1 MINLEL
7 YKIFVF
13 VAKEEN
19 ITKASEKLSISQ
31 PAVTKHIKNLE
42 EQLGVTLFK
51 RNKYGM
57 ELTDKGRE
65 LYKEV
70 SESILKIYKAEE
82 RVRSNRN
89 IHLGSHVTMLSR
101 MFGKCIADYYELN
114 PNSQIEVTNETFNDM
129 LNMLENQKLDI
140 VLSKKVD
147 ESVYNTNKIEFIKL
161 GLLHD
166 IFVINTN
173 SRYKDIV
180 FSKEKLAQE
189 KIYAPK
195 KTSLTSINL
204 MKELKLTADTENIKN
219 ITYTTML
226 GILKTE
232 DSIGIITKE
241 YIKDE
246 LEENKLAILKTDFE
260 FEPMEFGIY
269 INTENK
275 FKELKD
281 LIKIMKKRVFAGIT
295 VGYICITY
303 LYFT

>member
-19 ITKASEKLSISQ
+19 ITKASEKLNISQ

-42 EQLGVTLFK
+42 EQLGVNLFK

-70 SESILKIYKAEE
+70 GEPIIKIYNAE
-82 RVRSNRN
+82 RKFTSSRN
-89 IHLGSHVTMLSR
+89 INLGSHVTMLSR
-101 MFGKCIADYYELN
+101 MFGKCIAEYYKLN
-114 PNSQIEVTNETFNDM
+114 PTSQIEVTNETFNDM

-173 SRYKDIV
+173 SKYKDKV
-180 FSKEKLAQE
+180 FNKEELAKE
-189 KIYAPK
+189 KIYTPK
-195 KTSLTSINL
+195 RTSITTINL
-204 MKELKLTADTENIKN
+204 MKELNLTDGMENIKN

-232 DSIGIITKE
+232 DSIGLITKE

-246 LEENKLAILKTDFE
+246 LKENKLAILKTDFE

-269 INTENK
+269 INKENK

-281 LIKIMKKRVFAGIT
+281 LIKIMKNEFLQV
-295 VGYICITY
+295 
-303 LYFT
+303 

>member
-1 MINLEL
+1 M
-7 YKIFVF
+7 
-13 VAKEEN
+13 
-19 ITKASEKLSISQ
+19 
-31 PAVTKHIKNLE
+31 E
-42 EQLGVTLFK
+42 EQLGVNLFK

-70 SESILKIYKAEE
+70 GEPIIKIYNAE
-82 RVRSNRN
+82 RKFRSSRN
-89 IHLGSHVTMLSR
+89 INLGSHVTMLSR
-101 MFGKCIADYYELN
+101 MFGKCIAEYYKLN
-114 PNSQIEVTNETFNDM
+114 PTSQIEVTNETFNDM

-147 ESVYNTNKIEFIKL
+147 DSVYNTNKIEFIKL

-173 SRYKDIV
+173 SKYKDKV
-180 FSKEKLAQE
+180 FNKEELAKE
-189 KIYAPK
+189 KIYTPK
-195 KTSLTSINL
+195 RTSITTINL
-204 MKELKLTADTENIKN
+204 MKELNLTDGMENIKN

-232 DSIGIITKE
+232 DSIGLITKE

-246 LEENKLAILKTDFE
+246 LKENKLAILKTDFE

-269 INTENK
+269 INKENK

-281 LIKIMKKRVFAGIT
+281 LIKIMKNEFLQV
-295 VGYICITY
+295 
-303 LYFT
+303 

>member
-13 VAKEEN
+13 VAKEGN
-19 ITKASEKLSISQ
+19 ITKASEKLNISQ

-246 LEENKLAILKTDFE
+246 LEGNKLAILKTDFE

-269 INTENK
+269 INKENK
-275 FKELKD
+275 YD
-281 LIKIMKKRVFAGIT
+281 Q
-295 VGYICITY
+295 
-303 LYFT
+303 FTRH

>member
-19 ITKASEKLSISQ
+19 ITKASEKLNISQ

-42 EQLGVTLFK
+42 EQLGITLFK

-57 ELTDKGRE
+57 ELTKKGKE
-65 LYKEV
+65 LFDEI
-70 SESILKIYKAEE
+70 EQPITTIFNAE
-82 RVRSNRN
+82 RKFTSSRN
-89 IHLGSHVTMLSR
+89 INLGSHVTMLSR
-101 MFGKCIADYYELN
+101 MFGKCIAEYYNIN

-161 GLLHD
+161 GFLHD

-173 SRYKDIV
+173 SKYKDKI
-180 FSKEKLAQE
+180 FTKEQLAKE

-195 KTSLTSINL
+195 KTSITSINL
-204 MKELKLTADTENIKN
+204 MKELNLTDEMDNIKN

-226 GILKTE
+226 GILKNE
-232 DSIGIITKE
+232 DGIGVITKE
-241 YIKDE
+241 YIKEE
-246 LEENKLAILKTDFE
+246 LKENKLAILKTDFE
-260 FEPMEFGIY
+260 FKPMEFGIY
-269 INTENK
+269 INKENK

-281 LIKIMKKRVFAGIT
+281 LIKIMKNEFVQI
-295 VGYICITY
+295 
-303 LYFT
+303 

>member
-19 ITKASEKLSISQ
+19 ITKASEKLNISQ

-42 EQLGVTLFK
+42 EQLGITLFK

-57 ELTDKGRE
+57 ELTKKGKE
-65 LYKEV
+65 LFDEI
-70 SESILKIYKAEE
+70 EQPITTIFNAE
-82 RVRSNRN
+82 RKFTSSRN
-89 IHLGSHVTMLSR
+89 INLGSHVTMLSR
-101 MFGKCIADYYELN
+101 MFGKCIAEYYNIN

-129 LNMLENQKLDI
+129 LNMLENQKIDI

-161 GLLHD
+161 GFLHD

-173 SRYKDIV
+173 SKYKDKI
-180 FSKEKLAQE
+180 FTKEQLAKE

-195 KTSLTSINL
+195 KTSITSINL
-204 MKELKLTADTENIKN
+204 MKELNLTDEMDNIKN

-226 GILKTE
+226 GILKNE
-232 DSIGIITKE
+232 DGIGVITKE
-241 YIKDE
+241 YIKEE
-246 LEENKLAILKTDFE
+246 LKENKLAILKTDFE
-260 FEPMEFGIY
+260 FKPMEFGIY
-269 INTENK
+269 INKENK

-281 LIKIMKKRVFAGIT
+281 LIKIMKNEFMQI
-295 VGYICITY
+295 
-303 LYFT
+303 

>member
-246 LEENKLAILKTDFE
+246 LEENKLDILKTDFE

-281 LIKIMKKRVFAGIT
+281 LIKIMKKEFLQV
-295 VGYICITY
+295 
-303 LYFT
+303 

>member
-19 ITKASEKLSISQ
+19 ITKASEKLNISQ

-42 EQLGVTLFK
+42 EQLGITLFK

-57 ELTDKGRE
+57 ELTKKGKE
-65 LYKEV
+65 LFDEI
-70 SESILKIYKAEE
+70 EQPITTIFNAE
-82 RVRSNRN
+82 RKFTSSRN
-89 IHLGSHVTMLSR
+89 INLGSHVTMLSR
-101 MFGKCIADYYELN
+101 MFGKCIAEYYNIN

-173 SRYKDIV
+173 SKYKDKI
-180 FSKEKLAQE
+180 FTKEQLAKE

-195 KTSLTSINL
+195 KTSITSINL
-204 MKELKLTADTENIKN
+204 MKELNLTDEMDNIKN

-226 GILKTE
+226 GILKNE
-232 DSIGIITKE
+232 DGIGVITKE
-241 YIKDE
+241 YIKEE
-246 LEENKLAILKTDFE
+246 LKENKLAILKTDFE
-260 FEPMEFGIY
+260 FKSMEFGIY
-269 INTENK
+269 INKENK

-281 LIKIMKKRVFAGIT
+281 LIKIMKNEFMQI
-295 VGYICITY
+295 
-303 LYFT
+303 

>member
-70 SESILKIYKAEE
+70 SESILKIYKTEE

-281 LIKIMKKRVFAGIT
+281 LIKIMKKEFLQV
-295 VGYICITY
+295 
-303 LYFT
+303 

>member
-13 VAKEEN
+13 VAKEGN
-19 ITKASEKLSISQ
+19 ITKASEKLNISQ

-101 MFGKCIADYYELN
+101 IFGKCIADYYELN

-246 LEENKLAILKTDFE
+246 LEGNKLAILKTDFE

-269 INTENK
+269 INKENK

-281 LIKIMKKRVFAGIT
+281 LIKIMKNEFLQV
-295 VGYICITY
+295 
-303 LYFT
+303 

>member
-19 ITKASEKLSISQ
+19 ITKTSEKLNISQ

-42 EQLGVTLFK
+42 EQLGITLFK

-57 ELTDKGRE
+57 ELTKKGKE
-65 LYKEV
+65 LFDEI
-70 SESILKIYKAEE
+70 EQPIITILNAE
-82 RVRSNRN
+82 RKFTSSRN
-89 IHLGSHVTMLSR
+89 INLGSHVTMLSR
-101 MFGKCIADYYELN
+101 MFGKCIAEYYNIN

-129 LNMLENQKLDI
+129 LNMLENQKIDI

-161 GLLHD
+161 GFLHD

-173 SRYKDIV
+173 SKYKDKI
-180 FSKEKLAQE
+180 FTKEQLAKE

-195 KTSLTSINL
+195 KTSITSINL
-204 MKELKLTADTENIKN
+204 MKELNLTDEMDNIKN

-226 GILKTE
+226 GILKNE
-232 DSIGIITKE
+232 DGIGVITKE
-241 YIKDE
+241 YIKEE
-246 LEENKLAILKTDFE
+246 LKENKLAILKTDFE
-260 FEPMEFGIY
+260 FKPMEFGIY
-269 INTENK
+269 INKENK

-281 LIKIMKKRVFAGIT
+281 LIKIMKNEFMQI
-295 VGYICITY
+295 
-303 LYFT
+303 

>member
-173 SRYKDIV
+173 SKYKDKV
-180 FSKEKLAQE
+180 FNKEQLSKEK
-189 KIYAPK
+189 IYTPK
-195 KTSLTSINL
+195 RTSITTINL
-204 MKELKLTADTENIKN
+204 MKELNLTDGMENIKN

-232 DSIGIITKE
+232 DSIGLITKE

-246 LEENKLAILKTDFE
+246 LKENKLAILNTDFE

-269 INTENK
+269 INKENK

-281 LIKIMKKRVFAGIT
+281 LIKIMKNEFLQV
-295 VGYICITY
+295 
-303 LYFT
+303 

>member
-7 YKIFVF
+7 YKIFIF

-19 ITKASEKLSISQ
+19 ITKASEKLNISQ

-70 SESILKIYKAEE
+70 GEPIIKIYNAE
-82 RVRSNRN
+82 RKFTSIRN
-89 IHLGSHVTMLSR
+89 INLGSHVTMLSR
-101 MFGKCIADYYELN
+101 MFGKCIAEYYKLN
-114 PNSQIEVTNETFNDM
+114 PTSQIEVTNETFNDM

-173 SRYKDIV
+173 SKYKDKI
-180 FSKEKLAQE
+180 FNKEQLSKEK
-189 KIYAPK
+189 IYTPK
-195 KTSLTSINL
+195 RTSITTINL
-204 MKELKLTADTENIKN
+204 MKELNLTDGMENIKN

-232 DSIGIITKE
+232 DSIGLITKE

-246 LEENKLAILKTDFE
+246 LKENKLAILKTDFE

-269 INTENK
+269 INKENK

-281 LIKIMKKRVFAGIT
+281 LIKIMKNEFLQV
-295 VGYICITY
+295 
-303 LYFT
+303 

>member
-19 ITKASEKLSISQ
+19 ITKASEKLNISQ

-42 EQLGVTLFK
+42 EQLGVNLFK

-70 SESILKIYKAEE
+70 GEPIIKIYNAE
-82 RVRSNRN
+82 RKFRSSRN
-89 IHLGSHVTMLSR
+89 INLGSHVTMLSR
-101 MFGKCIADYYELN
+101 MFGKCIAEYYKLN
-114 PNSQIEVTNETFNDM
+114 PTSQIEVTNETFNDM

-147 ESVYNTNKIEFIKL
+147 DSVYNTNKIEFIKL

-204 MKELKLTADTENIKN
+204 MKELKLTDGMENIKN

-232 DSIGIITKE
+232 DSIGLITKE

-246 LEENKLAILKTDFE
+246 LKENKLAILKTDFE

-269 INTENK
+269 INKENK

-281 LIKIMKKRVFAGIT
+281 LIKIMKNEFLQV
-295 VGYICITY
+295 
-303 LYFT
+303 

>member
-114 PNSQIEVTNETFNDM
+114 PTSQIEVTNETFNDM

-147 ESVYNTNKIEFIKL
+147 DSVYNTNKIEFIKL

-204 MKELKLTADTENIKN
+204 MKELKLTDGMENIKN

-232 DSIGIITKE
+232 DSIGLITKE

-246 LEENKLAILKTDFE
+246 LKENKLAILNTDFE

-269 INTENK
+269 INKENK

-281 LIKIMKKRVFAGIT
+281 LIKIMKNEFLQV
-295 VGYICITY
+295 
-303 LYFT
+303 

>member
-19 ITKASEKLSISQ
+19 ITKASEKLNISQ

-70 SESILKIYKAEE
+70 GEPIIKIYNAE
-82 RVRSNRN
+82 RKFRSSRN
-89 IHLGSHVTMLSR
+89 INLGSHVTMLSR
-101 MFGKCIADYYELN
+101 MFGKCIAEYYKLN
-114 PNSQIEVTNETFNDM
+114 PTSQIEVTNETFNDM

-140 VLSKKVD
+140 LLSKKVD

-173 SRYKDIV
+173 SKYKDKV
-180 FSKEKLAQE
+180 FNKKELAKE
-189 KIYAPK
+189 KIYTPK
-195 KTSLTSINL
+195 RTSITTINL
-204 MKELKLTADTENIKN
+204 MKELNLTDGMENIKN

-232 DSIGIITKE
+232 DSIGLITKE

-246 LEENKLAILKTDFE
+246 LKENKLAILKTDFE
-260 FEPMEFGIY
+260 FDPMEFGIY
-269 INTENK
+269 INKENK

-281 LIKIMKKRVFAGIT
+281 LIKIMKNEFLQV
-295 VGYICITY
+295 
-303 LYFT
+303 

>member
-19 ITKASEKLSISQ
+19 ITKASEKLNISQ

-70 SESILKIYKAEE
+70 GEPIIKIYNAE
-82 RVRSNRN
+82 RKFRSSRN
-89 IHLGSHVTMLSR
+89 INLGSHVTMLSR
-101 MFGKCIADYYELN
+101 MFGKCIAEYYKLN
-114 PNSQIEVTNETFNDM
+114 PTSQIEVTNETFNDM

-173 SRYKDIV
+173 SKYKDKV
-180 FSKEKLAQE
+180 FNKKELAKE
-189 KIYAPK
+189 KIYTPK
-195 KTSLTSINL
+195 RTSITTINL
-204 MKELKLTADTENIKN
+204 MKELNLTDGMENIKN

-232 DSIGIITKE
+232 DSIGLITKE

-246 LEENKLAILKTDFE
+246 LKENKLAILKTDFE
-260 FEPMEFGIY
+260 FDPMEFGIY
-269 INTENK
+269 INKENK

-281 LIKIMKKRVFAGIT
+281 LIKIMKNEFLQV
-295 VGYICITY
+295 
-303 LYFT
+303 

>member
-19 ITKASEKLSISQ
+19 ITKASEKLNISQ

-42 EQLGVTLFK
+42 EQLGVNLFK

-70 SESILKIYKAEE
+70 GEPIIKIYNAE
-82 RVRSNRN
+82 RKFRSSRN
-89 IHLGSHVTMLSR
+89 INLGSHVTMLSR
-101 MFGKCIADYYELN
+101 MFGKCIAEYYKLN
-114 PNSQIEVTNETFNDM
+114 PTSQIEVTNETFNDM

-147 ESVYNTNKIEFIKL
+147 DSVYNTNKIEFIKL

-173 SRYKDIV
+173 SKYKDKV
-180 FSKEKLAQE
+180 FNKEELAKE
-189 KIYAPK
+189 KIYTPK
-195 KTSLTSINL
+195 RTSITTINL
-204 MKELKLTADTENIKN
+204 MKELNLTDGMENIKN
-219 ITYTTML
+219 STYTTML

-232 DSIGIITKE
+232 DSIGLITKE

-246 LEENKLAILKTDFE
+246 LKENKLAILKTDFE

-269 INTENK
+269 INKENK

-281 LIKIMKKRVFAGIT
+281 LIKIMKNEFLQV
-295 VGYICITY
+295 
-303 LYFT
+303 

>member
-281 LIKIMKKRVFAGIT
+281 LIKIMKNEFLQV
-295 VGYICITY
+295 
-303 LYFT
+303 

>member
-147 ESVYNTNKIEFIKL
+147 KSVYNTNKIEFIKL

-204 MKELKLTADTENIKN
+204 MKELNLRADTENIKN

-269 INTENK
+269 INKENK

-281 LIKIMKKRVFAGIT
+281 LIKIMKKEFLQV
-295 VGYICITY
+295 
-303 LYFT
+303 

>member
-19 ITKASEKLSISQ
+19 ITKASEKLNISQ

-42 EQLGVTLFK
+42 EQLGVNLFK

-70 SESILKIYKAEE
+70 GEPIIKIYNAE
-82 RVRSNRN
+82 RKFRSSRN
-89 IHLGSHVTMLSR
+89 INLGSHVTMLSR
-101 MFGKCIADYYELN
+101 MFGKCIAEYYKLN
-114 PNSQIEVTNETFNDM
+114 PTSQIEVTNETFNDM

-173 SRYKDIV
+173 SKYKDKI
-180 FSKEKLAQE
+180 FNKEQLSKEK
-189 KIYAPK
+189 IYTPK
-195 KTSLTSINL
+195 RTSITTINL
-204 MKELKLTADTENIKN
+204 MKELNLTDGMENIKN

-232 DSIGIITKE
+232 DSIGLITKE

-246 LEENKLAILKTDFE
+246 LKENKLAILNTDFE

-269 INTENK
+269 INKENK

-281 LIKIMKKRVFAGIT
+281 LIKIMKNEFLQV
-295 VGYICITY
+295 
-303 LYFT
+303 

>member
-13 VAKEEN
+13 VAKEGN
-19 ITKASEKLSISQ
+19 ITKASEKLNISQ

-101 MFGKCIADYYELN
+101 MFGKCIAEYYKLN
-114 PNSQIEVTNETFNDM
+114 PTSQIEVTNETFNDM

-173 SRYKDIV
+173 SKYKDKV
-180 FSKEKLAQE
+180 FNKKELAKE
-189 KIYAPK
+189 KIYTPK
-195 KTSLTSINL
+195 RTSITTINL
-204 MKELKLTADTENIKN
+204 MKELNLTDGMENIKN

-232 DSIGIITKE
+232 DSIGLITKE

-246 LEENKLAILKTDFE
+246 LKENKLAILKTDFE
-260 FEPMEFGIY
+260 FDPMEFGIY
-269 INTENK
+269 INKENK

-281 LIKIMKKRVFAGIT
+281 LIKIMKNEFLQV
-295 VGYICITY
+295 
-303 LYFT
+303 

>member
-232 DSIGIITKE
+232 DSIGLITKE

-246 LEENKLAILKTDFE
+246 LKENKLAILNTDFE

-269 INTENK
+269 INKENK

-281 LIKIMKKRVFAGIT
+281 LIKIMKNEFLQV
-295 VGYICITY
+295 
-303 LYFT
+303 

>member
-19 ITKASEKLSISQ
+19 ITKASEKLNISQ

-70 SESILKIYKAEE
+70 GEPIIKIYNAE
-82 RVRSNRN
+82 RKFRSSRN
-89 IHLGSHVTMLSR
+89 INLGSHVTMLSR
-101 MFGKCIADYYELN
+101 MFGKCIAEYYKLN
-114 PNSQIEVTNETFNDM
+114 PTSQIEVTNETFNDM

-173 SRYKDIV
+173 SKYKDKV
-180 FSKEKLAQE
+180 FNKKELAKE
-189 KIYAPK
+189 KIYTPK
-195 KTSLTSINL
+195 RTSITTINL
-204 MKELKLTADTENIKN
+204 MKELNLTDGMENIKN

-232 DSIGIITKE
+232 DSIGLIPKE

-246 LEENKLAILKTDFE
+246 LKENKLAILKTDFE
-260 FEPMEFGIY
+260 FDPMEFGIY
-269 INTENK
+269 INKENK

-281 LIKIMKKRVFAGIT
+281 LIKIMKNEFLQV
-295 VGYICITY
+295 
-303 LYFT
+303 

>member
-42 EQLGVTLFK
+42 DQLGATLFK

-281 LIKIMKKRVFAGIT
+281 LIKIMKKEFLQV
-295 VGYICITY
+295 
-303 LYFT
+303 

>member
-7 YKIFVF
+7 YKIFVI
-13 VAKEEN
+13 VAKEKN
-19 ITKASEKLSISQ
+19 ITRASEKLNISQ

-42 EQLGVTLFK
+42 EQLGITLFK

-57 ELTDKGRE
+57 ELTEKGKE
-65 LYKEV
+65 LYDEIV
-70 SESILKIYKAEE
+70 NPINTILNAE
-82 RVRSNRN
+82 RKFTSSRN
-89 IHLGSHVTMLSR
+89 INLGSHVTMLSR
-101 MFGKCIADYYELN
+101 MFGKCIAEYYNIN

-173 SRYKDIV
+173 SKYKDKI
-180 FSKEKLAQE
+180 FSKEQLAKE

-195 KTSLTSINL
+195 KTSITSINL
-204 MKELKLTADTENIKN
+204 MKKLNLTDEMDNIKN

-226 GILKTE
+226 GILKNE
-232 DSIGIITKE
+232 DGIGVITKE
-241 YIKDE
+241 YIQDE
-246 LEENKLAILKTDFE
+246 LKENKLALLKTDFE
-260 FEPMEFGIY
+260 LEPMEFGIY
-269 INTENK
+269 INIDNK

-281 LIKIMKKRVFAGIT
+281 LIKVMKKEFMQV
-295 VGYICITY
+295 
-303 LYFT
+303 

>member
-19 ITKASEKLSISQ
+19 ITKASEKLNISQ

-70 SESILKIYKAEE
+70 GEPIIKIYNAE
-82 RVRSNRN
+82 RKFRSSRN
-89 IHLGSHVTMLSR
+89 INLGSHVTMLSR
-101 MFGKCIADYYELN
+101 MFGKCIAEYYKLN
-114 PNSQIEVTNETFNDM
+114 PTSQIEVTNETFNDM

-173 SRYKDIV
+173 SKYKDKV
-180 FSKEKLAQE
+180 FNKKELAKE
-189 KIYAPK
+189 KIYTPK
-195 KTSLTSINL
+195 RTSITTINL
-204 MKELKLTADTENIKN
+204 MKELNLTDGMENIKN

-232 DSIGIITKE
+232 DSIGLITKE

-246 LEENKLAILKTDFE
+246 LKENKLAILKTDFE
-260 FEPMEFGIY
+260 FDPMEFGIY
-269 INTENK
+269 IYKENK

-281 LIKIMKKRVFAGIT
+281 LIKIMKNEFLQV
-295 VGYICITY
+295 
-303 LYFT
+303 

>member
-269 INTENK
+269 INKENK

-281 LIKIMKKRVFAGIT
+281 LIKIMKKEFLQV
-295 VGYICITY
+295 
-303 LYFT
+303 

>member
-19 ITKASEKLSISQ
+19 ITKASEKLNISQ

-42 EQLGVTLFK
+42 EQLGITLFK

-57 ELTDKGRE
+57 ELTKKGKE
-65 LYKEV
+65 LFDEI
-70 SESILKIYKAEE
+70 EQPITTIFNAE
-82 RVRSNRN
+82 RKFTSSRN
-89 IHLGSHVTMLSR
+89 INLGSHVTMLSR
-101 MFGKCIADYYELN
+101 MFGKCIAEYYNIN

-173 SRYKDIV
+173 SKYKDKI
-180 FSKEKLAQE
+180 FTKEQLAKE

-195 KTSLTSINL
+195 KTSITSINL
-204 MKELKLTADTENIKN
+204 MKELNLTDEMDNIKN

-226 GILKTE
+226 GILKNE
-232 DSIGIITKE
+232 DGIGVITKE
-241 YIKDE
+241 YIKEE
-246 LEENKLAILKTDFE
+246 LKENKLAILKTDFE
-260 FEPMEFGIY
+260 FKPMEFGIY
-269 INTENK
+269 INKENK

-281 LIKIMKKRVFAGIT
+281 LIKIMKNEFVQI
-295 VGYICITY
+295 
-303 LYFT
+303 

>member
-19 ITKASEKLSISQ
+19 ITKASEKLNISQ

-70 SESILKIYKAEE
+70 GEPIIKIYNAE
-82 RVRSNRN
+82 RKFRSSRN
-89 IHLGSHVTMLSR
+89 INLGSHVTMLSR
-101 MFGKCIADYYELN
+101 MFGKCIAEYYKLN
-114 PNSQIEVTNETFNDM
+114 PTSQIEVTNETFNDM

-173 SRYKDIV
+173 SKYKDKV
-180 FSKEKLAQE
+180 FNKKELAKE
-189 KIYAPK
+189 KIYTPK
-195 KTSLTSINL
+195 RTSITTINL
-204 MKELKLTADTENIKN
+204 MKELNLTDGMENIKN

-232 DSIGIITKE
+232 DSIGLITKE

-246 LEENKLAILKTDFE
+246 LK
-260 FEPMEFGIY
+260 
-269 INTENK
+269 
-275 FKELKD
+275 
-281 LIKIMKKRVFAGIT
+281 
-295 VGYICITY
+295 
-303 LYFT
+303 

>member
-13 VAKEEN
+13 VAKEGN

-42 EQLGVTLFK
+42 DQLGATLFK

-57 ELTDKGRE
+57 ELTDKGRA
-65 LYKEV
+65 LYEEV

-173 SRYKDIV
+173 SRYKDMV

-204 MKELKLTADTENIKN
+204 IKELNLTAGTENIKN

-246 LEENKLAILKTDFE
+246 LKENRLAILKTDFE
-260 FEPMEFGIY
+260 VTPMEFGIY
-269 INTENK
+269 VNKENK

-281 LIKIMKKRVFAGIT
+281 LIKIMKKEFVKI
-295 VGYICITY
+295 
-303 LYFT
+303 

>member
-19 ITKASEKLSISQ
+19 ITKASEKLNISQ

-70 SESILKIYKAEE
+70 GEPIIKIYNAE
-82 RVRSNRN
+82 RKFRSSRN
-89 IHLGSHVTMLSR
+89 INLGSHVTMLSR
-101 MFGKCIADYYELN
+101 MFGKCIAEYYKLN
-114 PNSQIEVTNETFNDM
+114 PTSQIEVTNETFNDM

-173 SRYKDIV
+173 SKYKDKV
-180 FSKEKLAQE
+180 FNKEELAKE
-189 KIYAPK
+189 KIYTPK
-195 KTSLTSINL
+195 RTSITTINL
-204 MKELKLTADTENIKN
+204 MKELNLTDGMENIKN

-232 DSIGIITKE
+232 DSIGLITKE

-246 LEENKLAILKTDFE
+246 LKENKLAILKTDFE
-260 FEPMEFGIY
+260 FDPMEFGIY
-269 INTENK
+269 INKENK

-281 LIKIMKKRVFAGIT
+281 LIKIMKNEFLQV
-295 VGYICITY
+295 
-303 LYFT
+303 

>member
-19 ITKASEKLSISQ
+19 ITKASEKLNISQ

-42 EQLGVTLFK
+42 DQLSVTLFK

-70 SESILKIYKAEE
+70 GEPIIKIYNAE
-82 RVRSNRN
+82 RKFRSSRN
-89 IHLGSHVTMLSR
+89 INLGSHVTMLSR
-101 MFGKCIADYYELN
+101 MFGKCIAEYYKLN
-114 PNSQIEVTNETFNDM
+114 PTSQIEVTNETFNDM

-140 VLSKKVD
+140 VLSKKAD
-147 ESVYNTNKIEFIKL
+147 KSVYNTNKIEFIKL

-173 SRYKDIV
+173 SKYKDKI
-180 FSKEKLAQE
+180 FNKEQLSKEK
-189 KIYAPK
+189 IYTPK
-195 KTSLTSINL
+195 RTSITTINL
-204 MKELKLTADTENIKN
+204 MKELNLTDDMENIKN

-232 DSIGIITKE
+232 DSIGLITKE

-246 LEENKLAILKTDFE
+246 LKENKLAILKTDFE

-269 INTENK
+269 INKENK

-281 LIKIMKKRVFAGIT
+281 LIKIMKNEFLQV
-295 VGYICITY
+295 
-303 LYFT
+303 

>member
-70 SESILKIYKAEE
+70 GEPIIKIYNAE
-82 RVRSNRN
+82 RKFRSSRN
-89 IHLGSHVTMLSR
+89 INLGSHVTMLSR
-101 MFGKCIADYYELN
+101 MFGKCIAEYYKLN
-114 PNSQIEVTNETFNDM
+114 PTSQIEVTNETFNDM

-147 ESVYNTNKIEFIKL
+147 DSVYNTNKIEFIKL

-173 SRYKDIV
+173 SKYKDKV
-180 FSKEKLAQE
+180 FNKEELAKE
-189 KIYAPK
+189 KIYTPK
-195 KTSLTSINL
+195 RTSITTINL
-204 MKELKLTADTENIKN
+204 MKELNLTDGMENIKN

-232 DSIGIITKE
+232 DSIGLITKE

-246 LEENKLAILKTDFE
+246 LKENKLAILKTDFE

-269 INTENK
+269 INKENK

-281 LIKIMKKRVFAGIT
+281 LIKIMKNEFLQV
-295 VGYICITY
+295 
-303 LYFT
+303 

>member
-19 ITKASEKLSISQ
+19 VTKASEKLNISQ

-42 EQLGVTLFK
+42 EQLGISLFK

-57 ELTDKGRE
+57 QLTEKGRTLFNE
-65 LYKEV
+65 IERPIMTL
-70 SESILKIYKAEE
+70 LNAE
-82 RVRSNRN
+82 RKFTSSRN
-89 IHLGSHVTMLSR
+89 INLGSHVTMLSR

-129 LNMLENQKLDI
+129 LNMLENLKLDI

-147 ESVYNTNKIEFIKL
+147 ENIYNTNKIEFIKL

-173 SRYKDIV
+173 SRYKDMV

-204 MKELKLTADTENIKN
+204 MKKLNLTDEMENIKN

-226 GILKTE
+226 GILKNE

-246 LEENKLAILKTDFE
+246 LKENKLAILKTDFE

-269 INTENK
+269 VNKENK

-281 LIKIMKKRVFAGIT
+281 LIKIMKNEFCR
-295 VGYICITY
+295 YNN
-303 LYFT
+303 

>member
-7 YKIFVF
+7 YNIFVF
-13 VAKEEN
+13 VAKEGN
-19 ITKASEKLSISQ
+19 ITKASEKLNISQ

-147 ESVYNTNKIEFIKL
+147 ESVYNTNKIEFKKL

-246 LEENKLAILKTDFE
+246 LEGNKLAILKTDFE

-269 INTENK
+269 INKENK

-281 LIKIMKKRVFAGIT
+281 LIKIMKNEFLQV
-295 VGYICITY
+295 
-303 LYFT
+303 